1 MNQLASSSGRC
12 NTWDL
17 WRSGWARNGESGRP
31 GGGRWTFEGVAYP
44 TRSGM
49 CRARRERYVALL
61 DEGAE
66 LHSGRAHGGR
76 VQAHRQG
83 VAQRACGARRAV
95 AGTGGGLIPFA
106 HGRSQGHRR
115 ALSVSGRAHPDSRPA
130 RGRRLDTCHRP
141 AAGPSGV
148 DRQPRGAQE
157 QRPRRGRLRAVPGAA
172 GGRGPAQTAEGAQG
186 CVCSIEVRPMQRN
199 YSVRKS
205 GRN

>member
-1 MNQLASSSGRC
+1 MVVATPGIYGGPDGRGTG
-12 NTWDL
+12 NRD
-17 WRSGWARNGESGRP
+17 
-31 GGGRWTFEGVAYP
+31 GRWRPLDVRGCGVSDAQ
-44 TRSGM
+44 RDVSGE
-49 CRARRERYVALL
+49 ARTVRGVVGR
-61 DEGAE
+61 GAE

-83 VAQRACGARRAV
+83 VAQRARGARRAV
-95 AGTGGGLIPFA
+95 AGTGGGLISFA